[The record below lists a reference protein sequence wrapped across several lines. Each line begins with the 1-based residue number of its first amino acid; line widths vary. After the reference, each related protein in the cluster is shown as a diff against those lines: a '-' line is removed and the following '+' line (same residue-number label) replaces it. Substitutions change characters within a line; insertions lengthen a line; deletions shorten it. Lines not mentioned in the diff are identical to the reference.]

1 MYYPENLSDAELR
14 QHIGELREKYM
25 TTDAN
30 LQNLKA
36 ISRRGERLPGSNVIV
51 SAILSVALLALVC
64 FETLKKEYAESQQS
78 VSTTGPL
85 GAWKESLA
93 CSYLL
98 GVLILHMD

>member
-36 ISRRGERLPGSNVIV
+36 ISRR
-51 SAILSVALLALVC
+51 ALVC